1 VHIIWRTD
9 KVAIKIDVKKF
20 EELLQIQQERQLAMQ
35 ELSEKLGIDI
45 SFSDEE
51 VMNFAL
57 EQYQEEINK
66 QINQEVVLLMK
77 SLFS

>member
-1 VHIIWRTD
+1 M
-9 KVAIKIDVKKF
+9 AIKIDVKKF
-20 EELLQIQQERQLAMQ
+20 EELLQIQQERQLAMK

-66 QINQEVVLLMK
+66 QINQEVLLLMK

>member
-1 VHIIWRTD
+1 M
-9 KVAIKIDVKKF
+9 AIKIDVKKF
-20 EELLQIQQERQLAMQ
+20 EELLQIQQERQLAMK

-51 VMNFAL
+51 VMNFSL

>member
-1 VHIIWRTD
+1 M
-9 KVAIKIDVKKF
+9 AIKIDVKKF

-51 VMNFAL
+51 VLQHAMEEYSN
-57 EQYQEEINK
+57 YISNEINK
-66 QINQEVVLLMK
+66 EVETWMK
-77 SLFS
+77 SLFSKT

>member
-1 VHIIWRTD
+1 M
-9 KVAIKIDVKKF
+9 AIKIDVKKF
-20 EELLQIQQERQLAMQ
+20 EELLQIQQERQLAMK

>member
-1 VHIIWRTD
+1 M
-9 KVAIKIDVKKF
+9 AIKIDVKKF

>member
-1 VHIIWRTD
+1 M
-9 KVAIKIDVKKF
+9 AIKIDVKKF

-66 QINQEVVLLMK
+66 QITQEVVLLMK